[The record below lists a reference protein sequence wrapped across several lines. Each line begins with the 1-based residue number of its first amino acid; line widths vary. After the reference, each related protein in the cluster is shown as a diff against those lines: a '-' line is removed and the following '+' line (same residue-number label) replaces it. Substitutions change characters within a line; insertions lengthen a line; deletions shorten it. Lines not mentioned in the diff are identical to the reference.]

1 MNVACGAGADSS
13 LTRCNSAPNR
23 EGTMSKKSDRIA
35 KKAAATV
42 AKRHAGDKKVTEKAT
57 DASMPQAVTKP
68 TRAPRAAKEVK
79 EGALPALPKLPSSA
93 RPRKEKAK
101 QPCACGCET
110 PTTGTWAPGHDAR
123 ARGWALRIDRGIM
136 KLAGV
141 PANEQAGAKY
151 MLKVLKEEAAN
162 PTPKAA
168 KAAKTGPKLVKP
180 SEPVAEPEAAAETVA
195 EPEAEPA
202 TAVGE

>member
-1 MNVACGAGADSS
+1 
-13 LTRCNSAPNR
+13 
-23 EGTMSKKSDRIA
+23 MSKKSDRIA

-123 ARGWALRIDRGIM
+123 ARGWALRIHRGVMIDGHKFTM
-136 KLAGV
+136 ADV
-141 PANEQAGAKY
+141 PVNEQAGAKY
-151 MLKVLKEEAAN
+151 MLKAIKEEAAN

>member
-1 MNVACGAGADSS
+1 
-13 LTRCNSAPNR
+13 
-23 EGTMSKKSDRIA
+23 MSKKSDRIA
-35 KKAAATV
+35 KKAASTV

-57 DASMPQAVTKP
+57 DASMPQAVAKP
-68 TRAPRAAKEVK
+68 TRTPRAAKEVK

-93 RPRKEKAK
+93 RPRKAKAK

-123 ARGWALRIDRGIM
+123 AKGWALRIERGVM
-136 KLAGV
+136 KLSEV
-141 PANEQAGAKY
+141 PVNEQAGAKY
-151 MLKVLKEEAAN
+151 MLKARKESAAN
-162 PTPKAA
+162 PKAA
-168 KAAKTGPKLVKP
+168 TATGPKLVK
-180 SEPVAEPEAAAETVA
+180 SAEPAAEMVA